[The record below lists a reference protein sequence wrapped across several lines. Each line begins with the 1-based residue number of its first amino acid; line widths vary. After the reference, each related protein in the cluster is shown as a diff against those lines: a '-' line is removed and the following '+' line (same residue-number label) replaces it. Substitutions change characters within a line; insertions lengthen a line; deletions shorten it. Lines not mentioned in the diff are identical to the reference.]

1 MTKEEKKTR
10 TLDMT
15 QGSPGRLILSFALP
29 LMLGNVFQQLYTF
42 VDTLVVGQALGV
54 NALAALGASEWLT
67 FLMFGSVQG
76 LTQGFSVILSQKFGA
91 GQEGELRR
99 AVFQSALLSCVAA
112 VFFTGLGQAA
122 LPVILTWLGTPEEIR
137 GLTLLYLRFI
147 YAGIPA
153 AILYNTAAAILRAVG
168 DSRTPL
174 RAMTASSLCN
184 IVLDVLF
191 VWGLGWGIPGAAGA
205 TVIAQLLSGAYCL
218 AGIRRIPGLRLRW
231 EDCRADR
238 ELIIQE
244 LRLGL
249 PLCLQN
255 MITSFGGLVVQSVIN
270 GFGVLFIAGY
280 TAANKLYGLLE
291 IAASSYGYAM
301 SSYSGQNMGA
311 GKRERIGAGLRAA
324 NLIGTATA
332 YLMSAVMILFGKQI
346 LSCFLSGD
354 VATVE
359 AALAIGFRFLCV
371 LAIFFPLLYI
381 LYITRACVQGMG
393 DGVFPMLSS
402 AAQLIMRVGCALL
415 LTRLIGESG
424 VFFGEVMA
432 WAGADLLLAGRY
444 FYLETKAPKSLQKK
458 QAELQSSHTA
468 E

>member
-1 MTKEEKKTR
+1 MGNDERENRTR
-10 TLDMT
+10 TMDMT
-15 QGSPGRLILSFALP
+15 QGKPGRLILGFALP

-76 LTQGFSVILSQKFGA
+76 LTQGFSVIISQKFGA

-99 AVFQSALLSCVAA
+99 AVFQAALLSVIAA
-112 VFFTGLGQAA
+112 VLLTGLGQAA
-122 LPVILTWLGTPEEIR
+122 LPAVLTWMGTPEEIR
-137 GLTLLYLRFI
+137 GMTLLYLRFI
-147 YAGIPA
+147 YAGIPVA
-153 AILYNTAAAILRAVG
+153 LLYNTSAAILRAVG

-174 RAMTASSLCN
+174 RAMTVSSVCN
-184 IVLDVLF
+184 IVLDLLF
-191 VWGLGWGIPGAAGA
+191 VLVLGMGIPGAAVS
-205 TVIAQLLSGAYCL
+205 TVLAQVLSGICCL
-218 AGIRRIPGLRLRW
+218 AGISRIPGLHIRR

-238 ELIIQE
+238 ELMVQQ

-301 SSYSGQNMGA
+301 SSYAGQNMGA
-311 GKRERIGAGLRAA
+311 GKRERIGVGLRAA
-324 NLIGTATA
+324 NLIGTVTA
-332 YLMSAVMILFGKQI
+332 YLMSAVMVFLGKPI
-346 LSCFLSGD
+346 LSCFLTGD
-354 VATVE
+354 AATVE
-359 AALAIGFRFLCV
+359 AALAIGFRFLCI
-371 LAIFFPLLYI
+371 LAVFFPLLYI

-393 DGVFPMLSS
+393 DGIFPMLSS
-402 AAQLIMRVGCALL
+402 AVQLIMRVGCALF
-415 LTRLIGESG
+415 LTRVIGESG
-424 VFFGEVMA
+424 VFFGEIMA
-432 WAGADLLLAGRY
+432 WMGADLLLAGRY
-444 FYLETKAPKSLQKK
+444 FYLVRKGRQP
-458 QAELQSSHTA
+458 QAE
-468 E
+468 

>member
-1 MTKEEKKTR
+1 MAAEEKKSR

-153 AILYNTAAAILRAVG
+153 AILYNTAAAILRAMG

-432 WAGADLLLAGRY
+432 WAGADLLLGGRD
-444 FYLETKAPKSLQKK
+444 FYLERKA
-458 QAELQSSHTA
+458 AGA
-468 E
+468 A

>member
-1 MTKEEKKTR
+1 MAAEDKKSR

-153 AILYNTAAAILRAVG
+153 AILYNTAAAILRAMG

-444 FYLETKAPKSLQKK
+444 FYLERKA
-458 QAELQSSHTA
+458 AGA
-468 E
+468 A

>member
-1 MTKEEKKTR
+1 MAKEEKKTR
-10 TLDMT
+10 IVDMT

-29 LMLGNVFQQLYTF
+29 LMLGNIFQQLYTF
-42 VDTLVVGQALGV
+42 VDTLVVGQVLGV

-91 GQEGELRR
+91 GQERELRR
-99 AVFQSALLSCVAA
+99 GMFQAALLSAAAA
-112 VFFTGLGQAA
+112 VLLTGLGQAA
-122 LPVILTWLGTPEEIR
+122 LPVILNWLGTPEEIR
-137 GLTLLYLRFI
+137 GMTLLYLRFI
-147 YAGIPA
+147 YGGIPA

-174 RAMTASSLCN
+174 RAMTASSICN

-191 VWGLGWGIPGAAGA
+191 VAGLGWGIPGAAGA
-205 TVIAQLLSGAYCL
+205 TVIAQLLSGVYCL
-218 AGIRRIPGLRLRW
+218 AGIGRIPVLRLRR
-231 EDCRADR
+231 EDCRADG
-238 ELIIQE
+238 ELILQE

-301 SSYSGQNMGA
+301 SSYAGQNMGA
-311 GKRERIGAGLRAA
+311 GKRKRIGAGLRAA
-324 NLIGTATA
+324 NLIGVVTA
-332 YLMSAVMILFGKQI
+332 YLMSAVMIFFGKPI
-346 LSCFLSGD
+346 LSCFLTGD
-354 VATVE
+354 AATVE
-359 AALAIGFRFLCV
+359 AALSIGFRFLCV
-371 LAIFFPLLYI
+371 LAVFFPLLYI

-402 AAQLIMRVGCALL
+402 AAQLVMRAGCALL
-415 LTRLIGESG
+415 LTRLAGENG
-424 VFFGEVMA
+424 IFFGEIMA

-444 FYLETKAPKSLQKK
+444 LYLRKK
-458 QAELQSSHTA
+458 V
-468 E
+468 

>member
-99 AVFQSALLSCVAA
+99 AVFQAALLSGVAA
-112 VFFTGLGQAA
+112 VLLTGLGQAA
-122 LPVILTWLGTPEEIR
+122 LPVILAWLGTPEEIR
-137 GLTLLYLRFI
+137 GMTLLYLRFI

-191 VWGLGWGIPGAAGA
+191 VLGLGWGIPGAAGA
-205 TVIAQLLSGAYCL
+205 TVIAQLLSGVYCL
-218 AGIRRIPGLRLRW
+218 AGIRRIPGLRLRR
-231 EDCRADR
+231 EDCRANR
-238 ELIIQE
+238 ELVVQE
-244 LRLGL
+244 IRLGL

-301 SSYSGQNMGA
+301 SSYAGQNMGA

-332 YLMSAVMILFGKQI
+332 YLMSAVMVLFGKPI
-346 LSCFLSGD
+346 LSCFLNGD
-354 VATVE
+354 AATVE

-371 LAIFFPLLYI
+371 LAIFFSLLYI
-381 LYITRACVQGMG
+381 LYIIRACVQGMG

>member
-1 MTKEEKKTR
+1 MEEKMAAEDKKSR

-218 AGIRRIPGLRLRW
+218 AGIRRIPGLRLRR

-238 ELIIQE
+238 ELIMQE

-301 SSYSGQNMGA
+301 SSYSGRNMGA

-354 VATVE
+354 AATVE
-359 AALAIGFRFLCV
+359 AALAIGFRFLYV

-432 WAGADLLLAGRY
+432 GAGAELLLAGRY
-444 FYLETKAPKSLQKK
+444 FYLDRKA
-458 QAELQSSHTA
+458 AGA
-468 E
+468 A

>member
-1 MTKEEKKTR
+1 M
-10 TLDMT
+10 
-15 QGSPGRLILSFALP
+15 
-29 LMLGNVFQQLYTF
+29 
-42 VDTLVVGQALGV
+42 
-54 NALAALGASEWLT
+54 
-67 FLMFGSVQG
+67 
-76 LTQGFSVILSQKFGA
+76 
-91 GQEGELRR
+91 RR
-99 AVFQSALLSCVAA
+99 
-112 VFFTGLGQAA
+112 
-122 LPVILTWLGTPEEIR
+122 
-137 GLTLLYLRFI
+137 
-147 YAGIPA
+147 
-153 AILYNTAAAILRAVG
+153 
-168 DSRTPL
+168 
-174 RAMTASSLCN
+174 
-184 IVLDVLF
+184 
-191 VWGLGWGIPGAAGA
+191 
-205 TVIAQLLSGAYCL
+205 
-218 AGIRRIPGLRLRW
+218 

-238 ELIIQE
+238 ELIEQE

-301 SSYSGQNMGA
+301 SSYAGQNMGA
-311 GKRERIGAGLRAA
+311 GKRKRIGAGLRAA

-332 YLMSAVMILFGKQI
+332 YLMSAVMILFGKPI
-346 LSCFLSGD
+346 LSCFLTGD
-354 VATVE
+354 AATVE

-371 LAIFFPLLYI
+371 LAVFFPLLYI

-402 AAQLIMRVGCALL
+402 AVQLVMRVGCALF

-444 FYLETKAPKSLQKK
+444 FYLERKIAGRKIEK
-458 QAELQSSHTA
+458 
-468 E
+468 

>member
-1 MTKEEKKTR
+1 MAAEEKKSR

-153 AILYNTAAAILRAVG
+153 AILYNTAAAILRAMG

-359 AALAIGFRFLCV
+359 AALAIGFRFLYV

-444 FYLETKAPKSLQKK
+444 FYLERKA
-458 QAELQSSHTA
+458 AGA
-468 E
+468 A

>member
-1 MTKEEKKTR
+1 MAKEEKKSR
-10 TLDMT
+10 IVDMT

-76 LTQGFSVILSQKFGA
+76 LTQGFSVIISQEFGA

-99 AVFQSALLSCVAA
+99 AVFQAVLLSAAAA
-112 VFFTGLGQAA
+112 VLLTALGQAA
-122 LPVILTWLGTPEEIR
+122 LPAVLAWMGTPEEIR
-137 GLTLLYLRFI
+137 GLALLYLRFI

-153 AILYNTAAAILRAVG
+153 AILYNTAAAVLRAVG

-174 RAMTASSLCN
+174 RAMTVSSVCN
-184 IVLDVLF
+184 IVLDLLF
-191 VWGLGWGIPGAAGA
+191 VLVLNMGIPGAAVS
-205 TVIAQLLSGAYCL
+205 TVLAQLLSGICCL
-218 AGIRRIPGLRLRW
+218 IGIRRIPGLSMRR

-238 ELIIQE
+238 ELIEQE

-301 SSYSGQNMGA
+301 SSYAGQNMGA
-311 GKRERIGAGLRAA
+311 GKRKRIGAGLRAA

-332 YLMSAVMILFGKQI
+332 YLMSAVMILFGKPI
-346 LSCFLSGD
+346 LSCFLTGD
-354 VATVE
+354 AATVE

-371 LAIFFPLLYI
+371 LAAFFPLLYI

-393 DGVFPMLSS
+393 DGLFPMLSS
-402 AAQLIMRVGCALL
+402 AAQLVMRVGCALL

-424 VFFGEVMA
+424 VFFGEIMA

-444 FYLETKAPKSLQKK
+444 FYLERKIAGRKIEK
-458 QAELQSSHTA
+458 
-468 E
+468 

>member
-1 MTKEEKKTR
+1 MAAEEKKSR

-153 AILYNTAAAILRAVG
+153 AILYNTAAAILRAMG

-424 VFFGEVMA
+424 VFFGEVVA

-444 FYLETKAPKSLQKK
+444 FYLERKA
-458 QAELQSSHTA
+458 AGA
-468 E
+468 A

>member
-1 MTKEEKKTR
+1 MAAEEKKSR

-153 AILYNTAAAILRAVG
+153 AILYNTAAAILRAMG

-393 DGVFPMLSS
+393 DGVFPMPSS

-444 FYLETKAPKSLQKK
+444 FYLERKA
-458 QAELQSSHTA
+458 AGA
-468 E
+468 A

>member
-1 MTKEEKKTR
+1 MEEKMAAEEKKSR

-153 AILYNTAAAILRAVG
+153 AILYNTAAAILRAMG
-168 DSRTPL
+168 DSRMPL

-191 VWGLGWGIPGAAGA
+191 VWGLGWEIPGAAGA

-444 FYLETKAPKSLQKK
+444 FYLERKA
-458 QAELQSSHTA
+458 AGA
-468 E
+468 A

>member
-1 MTKEEKKTR
+1 MEEKMAAEDKKSR

-153 AILYNTAAAILRAVG
+153 AILYNTAAAILRAMG

-444 FYLETKAPKSLQKK
+444 FYLERKA
-458 QAELQSSHTA
+458 AGA
-468 E
+468 A

>member
-1 MTKEEKKTR
+1 MAAEEKKSR

-153 AILYNTAAAILRAVG
+153 AILYNTAAAILRAMG
-168 DSRTPL
+168 DSRMPL

-191 VWGLGWGIPGAAGA
+191 VWGLGWEIPGAAGA

-444 FYLETKAPKSLQKK
+444 FYLERKA
-458 QAELQSSHTA
+458 AGA
-468 E
+468 A

>member
-1 MTKEEKKTR
+1 MEEKMAAEEKKSR

-153 AILYNTAAAILRAVG
+153 AILYNTAAAILRAMG

-238 ELIIQE
+238 ELIMQE

-359 AALAIGFRFLCV
+359 AALAIGFRFLYV

-444 FYLETKAPKSLQKK
+444 FYLERKA
-458 QAELQSSHTA
+458 AGA
-468 E
+468 A